1 MKPMLYVV
9 TIVTSVT
16 VKRQLC
22 VHACVHLYVCICVCM
37 CITCVHVH
45 VCVCVGYSSYN
56 VFAAFVLADLLE
68 AREASGI
75 TYSVPVK
82 PRLSN
87 TLGECIH

>member
-1 MKPMLYVV
+1 MKPMLYV
-9 TIVTSVT
+9 VTSVT

-37 CITCVHVH
+37 CIRVYMYMC

-68 AREASGI
+68 ARRRQALLI
-75 TYSVPVK
+75 LCP
-82 PRLSN
+82 
-87 TLGECIH
+87 